1 MSPADNAAR
10 RQPIRAITFD
20 LDDTLW
26 DVWAVIVRAEQR
38 LHEWL
43 EAHHPRIPEMF
54 TTLELR
60 QLAAEVIA
68 ERPQLAHDRT
78 RVRKDA
84 LSLAARRAR
93 CDNFAVEAAYEVFY
107 AARNEVVFFEE
118 VLPVLERLARRYTL
132 AALTNGN
139 ADIDKVGLGGLFD
152 FAINAVDAGAAK
164 PEPAMFE
171 VACRRLSL
179 APSQIVHVGDDP
191 HLDVIGAAR
200 AGFRTVWVNRSGSVW
215 PGGDPADAEVK
226 TLEELDVLLQG
237 WERSAWT
244 EP

>member
-1 MSPADNAAR
+1 MPPDDHTER

-26 DVWAVIVRAEQR
+26 DVWAVIARAEQR

-43 EAHHPRIPEMF
+43 EVHHPQIPEMF

-60 QLAAEVIA
+60 QLSAEVIA
-68 ERPQLAHDRT
+68 EQPHIGHDRS
-78 RVRKDA
+78 RVRKEA
-84 LSLAARRAR
+84 LSLAACRAR
-93 CDNFAVEAAYEVFY
+93 CKNFCVDSAYDVFY

-118 VLPVLERLARRYTL
+118 VLPALERLARRYTL

-171 VACRRLSL
+171 AACRRLGL

-191 HLDVIGAAR
+191 QLDVSGAAR
-200 AGFRTVWVNRSGSVW
+200 AGFRTVWVNRSGGAW
-215 PGGDPADAEVK
+215 PGGDRADAEVK
-226 TLEELDVLLQG
+226 TLEELEVLLQD
-237 WERSAWT
+237 WDRSNWT